1 MNFIDAAKA
10 KAAKNPCNV
19 ILPEGDDPRMRDAA
33 HIIAEQGFAHP
44 VLFGAKPKRGKMQV
58 IDPAL
63 LDIEPMIDA
72 IRENRPK
79 TTREEA
85 IARLDDPM
93 TRAAGLL
100 ATGLADAMVA
110 GVATPTRD
118 VIRAGFLAIGLMPG
132 VRTASSYFV
141 ILVPGRTPLFMADCA
156 LNIAPDA
163 IQLADIAIETSLSAA
178 ALTGRPARTAFLSYS
193 TYLSGAG
200 EGVDKV
206 REALHI
212 AQTKRPDL
220 IFDGPLQADAA
231 LSRSIAASKGVEG
244 DVAGHADTLIFPT
257 LDAGNI
263 GYKLLQELAGAQAV
277 GPFLQGFTKPICD
290 LSRGATV
297 DDIVAATAL
306 TVASIPEPEPGFM
319 PQ

>member
-1 MNFIDAAKA
+1 MDFIAAAKA
-10 KAAKNPCNV
+10 KCAQNPRNV
-19 ILPEGDDPRMRDAA
+19 ILPEGHDPRMLEAA
-33 HIIAEQGFAHP
+33 EIIAAEGFAHP
-44 VLFGAKPKRGKMQV
+44 VLFGDAPHRGKVQI
-58 IDPAL
+58 IDPAK
-63 LDIEPMIDA
+63 LDI
-72 IRENRPK
+72 
-79 TTREEA
+79 
-85 IARLDDPM
+85 DPM

-118 VIRAGFLAIGLMPG
+118 VIRAGFLAIGLYPG

-141 ILVPGRTPLFMADCA
+141 LLLPERPPLFLADCA
-156 LNIAPDA
+156 LNIHPDA
-163 IQLADIAIETSLSAA
+163 AQLADIAIETSLSAA
-178 ALTGRPARTAFLSYS
+178 ALTGLPARTALLSYS

-220 IFDGPLQADAA
+220 LFDGPLQADAA
-231 LSRSIAASKGVEG
+231 LSHTIAAKKGVEN
-244 DVAGHADTLIFPT
+244 DVAGHANTLIFPT

-277 GPFLQGFTKPICD
+277 GPFLQGFSKPICD

-297 DDIVAATAL
+297 ADIVASTAL
-306 TVASIPEPEPGFM
+306 TLSAVSEE
-319 PQ
+319 